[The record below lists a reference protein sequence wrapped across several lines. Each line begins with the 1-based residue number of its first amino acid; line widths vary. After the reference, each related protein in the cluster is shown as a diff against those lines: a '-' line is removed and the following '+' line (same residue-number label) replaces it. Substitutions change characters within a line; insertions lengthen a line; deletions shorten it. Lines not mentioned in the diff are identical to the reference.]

1 MATNPHNRLG
11 LHYFPDEAHYA
22 PQDLQFWLPQLQALG
37 AAWLV
42 LRAGVEQL
50 IPEAFIRGL
59 LEAGIEP
66 VVWIHAPVSSLR
78 AKDLAPALNAYHR
91 WGAQYVVPG
100 DRPNQRLSWSAG
112 DWSRSGLVERSVDR
126 LLPLW
131 QLQRAIGLRPVFPP
145 LEPGGDYWDTAFLE
159 TAIRVLMRRGQHDLV
174 REMSLAIYGWTFG
187 RSLDWGA
194 GGPERWPGSTPYAP
208 AESSPDQRGIRLSDW
223 YEAILSETFG
233 QALPMLV
240 VAGGALR
247 GAIGRKFQE
256 EYPLQTAALYRMFS
270 GADAPANVAC
280 YAFYLLA
287 TATADRDAPFAWFD
301 SSGEARPVAAAVQA
315 LRPRNDV
322 AAVPSAP
329 AKTLEHYVLL
339 GEGSAAALARGLR
352 QLGGM
357 AMEQRAVIGF
367 SSEQA
372 RMAKHVTILGSEQSV
387 PAWIEHGL
395 RQHGC
400 QVTRVS
406 AVGAESRS
414 QTSESAPYHAQE

>member
-1 MATNPHNRLG
+1 
-11 LHYFPDEAHYA
+11 
-22 PQDLQFWLPQLQALG
+22 
-37 AAWLV
+37 
-42 LRAGVEQL
+42 
-50 IPEAFIRGL
+50 
-59 LEAGIEP
+59 
-66 VVWIHAPVSSLR
+66 
-78 AKDLAPALNAYHR
+78 
-91 WGAQYVVPG
+91 
-100 DRPNQRLSWSAG
+100 
-112 DWSRSGLVERSVDR
+112 
-126 LLPLW
+126 
-131 QLQRAIGLRPVFPP
+131 
-145 LEPGGDYWDTAFLE
+145 
-159 TAIRVLMRRGQHDLV
+159 
-174 REMSLAIYGWTFG
+174 
-187 RSLDWGA
+187 
-194 GGPERWPGSTPYAP
+194 
-208 AESSPDQRGIRLSDW
+208 DQRGIRLSDW

-256 EYPLQTAALYRMFS
+256 EYPLQSTALYRMFS

-280 YAFYLLA
+280 LAFYPLA

-372 RMAKHVTILGSEQSV
+372 RMAKHVTILGSEHSV

>member
-11 LHYFPDEAHYA
+11 FHYFPDEAHYA
-22 PQDLQFWLPQLQALG
+22 PQDLEFWLPQLQALG

-131 QLQRAIGLRPVFPP
+131 QLQRAIGLRPIFPP

-159 TAIRVLMRRGQHDLV
+159 TAIRALMRRGQHDLV

-194 GGPERWPGSTPYAP
+194 GGPGHWPGSKAYAP
-208 AESSPDQRGIRLSDW
+208 ADNSPDQRGIRLSDW

-256 EYPLQTAALYRMFS
+256 EYPLQTAALYRVFS
-270 GADAPANVAC
+270 GADAPANVSC
-280 YAFYLLA
+280 FAFYPLA

-301 SSGEARPVAAAVQA
+301 SSGEAGRWLRRAGAAARMTW
-315 LRPRNDV
+315 RPCHR
-322 AAVPSAP
+322 P
-329 AKTLEHYVLL
+329 AKPGHYVLL
-339 GEGSAAALARGLR
+339 GEVSAARRALR

-357 AMEQRAVIGF
+357 HGQRPSSA
-367 SSEQA
+367 SSEKA
-372 RMAKHVTILGSEQSV
+372 YGHVTILGSEQSV

-406 AVGAESRS
+406 AVGTESRS
-414 QTSESAPYHAQE
+414 QTSESAPYHPRE